1 MKDKKEFLLDTD
13 IIIDFLTV
21 NDNKKMTVLEIAM
34 SKGICFTTVLNA
46 SELFF
51 AVKDE
56 TEKEKVK
63 KVISSLK
70 VLGVN
75 ARYSLNISDFFNKV
89 ATVRDAILCSIA
101 KNNGLP
107 ILTNNIDRYKNSGI
121 EIIESRKLED
131 AWYSEK

>member
-1 MKDKKEFLLDTD
+1 
-13 IIIDFLTV
+13 
-21 NDNKKMTVLEIAM
+21 MTVLEIAM